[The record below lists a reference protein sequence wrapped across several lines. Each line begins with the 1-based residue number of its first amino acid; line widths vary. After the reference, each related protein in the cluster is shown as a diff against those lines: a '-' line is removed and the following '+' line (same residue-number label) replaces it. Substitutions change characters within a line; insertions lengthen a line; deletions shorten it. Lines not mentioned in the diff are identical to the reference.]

1 MFDRVLNIP
10 EYFLNMPEYEG
21 IWTNMAKSTYKAF
34 VLHVPVVIPCELER
48 VITYYNEVYN
58 LRGIKLFQI
67 CCFFLGPGCM
77 NLAIPLT
84 T

>member
-67 CCFFLGPGCM
+67 CCYFLGPGCM
-77 NLAIPLT
+77 NIAIPLT

>member
-67 CCFFLGPGCM
+67 CCYFLGSGCM

>member
-34 VLHVPVVIPCELER
+34 VLHVPVVIPCELKR

-67 CCFFLGPGCM
+67 CCYFLGPGCM

>member
-67 CCFFLGPGCM
+67 CCYFLGPGWM

>member
-67 CCFFLGPGCM
+67 CCYFLAPGCM